1 VRARRARARILGLLF
16 LLAGAAIWAH
26 GRNAFAQDDPLSES
40 VVPSFEELEAA
51 GAVIGE
57 ITIDA
62 RNIFDLEDE
71 KENKALFRLAN
82 TLHIQTRPAVIERQ
96 LLFKTGERVSKRLI
110 DETERLLRTN
120 RFLYDVHIIPAAY
133 HDGVV
138 DIVVRTRDTWSF
150 APGISF
156 GRAGGANTRGV
167 SIKEY
172 NALGTGVYFGI
183 ARTSDPDR
191 TGTEYRVTQS
201 HAFGGWATIDYAV
214 TQLDDGRRE
223 AFGVTQPFHALD
235 TRNAWGVTV
244 TKDNRV
250 DSQFTGGTLAG
261 QYRHHRSDAEV
272 FGGWSRGLVDG
283 WVRRYS
289 VGATYEAHRYS
300 LEPDRQ
306 APFQLPGDQTL
317 TGPFFR
323 YQVVEDDYEK
333 VRNRD
338 QIARPEFF
346 AMGFS
351 SKAQLGRSLI
361 GMGSTRALWL
371 YSAEVANGYNVLG
384 GHALLASASMTG
396 RYDEDGGVENQQI
409 GGMLRYYGRKREHEH
424 SLFFVSLAADFVRSA
439 DASDAL
445 LLGGDNGMRGYP
457 LRYQSGDRRAV
468 LTLEQRGYTDLYIF
482 QLFRIGGAIFW
493 DTGRAWGGP
502 IPNEARTGWL
512 TDVGFGLRIL
522 SARTAFGNV
531 LHADFAFPLT
541 RDPSIRSFQ
550 FSLQVKTSF

>member
-1 VRARRARARILGLLF
+1 MAL
-16 LLAGAAIWAH
+16 
-26 GRNAFAQDDPLSES
+26 AQDDPLSES
-40 VVPSFEELEAA
+40 VVPSFEALEAA

-82 TLHIQTRPAVIERQ
+82 LLHIRTRPPVIERQ
-96 LLFKTGERVSKRLI
+96 LLFKPGERVSKRLI

-120 RFLYDVHIIPAAY
+120 RFLYDVHILPAAY

-138 DIVVRTRDTWSF
+138 DIVVRTRDTWTF

-156 GRAGGANTRGV
+156 GRAGGANTRGA
-167 SIKEY
+167 SLKEY

-201 HAFGGWATIDYAV
+201 HAFGGWGTIDFAV

-223 AFGVTQPFHALD
+223 AFGVAEPFYAAD
-235 TRNAWGVTV
+235 TRTAWSITGS
-244 TKDNRV
+244 KDNRV
-250 DSQFTGGTLAG
+250 DSQYSGGTLVS
-261 QYRHHRSDAEV
+261 QYRHRRNDAEV

-283 WVRRYS
+283 WTRRFS
-289 VGATYEAHRYS
+289 VGATYEDHRYS
-300 LEPDRQ
+300 LEPDRPAPAQ
-306 APFQLPGDQTL
+306 LPDDVTLAAPFL
-317 TGPFFR
+317 R
-323 YQVVEDDYEK
+323 YEVLEDDYEK

-346 AMGFS
+346 AMGFQS
-351 SKAQLGRSLI
+351 NVQLGRSLL
-361 GMGSTRALWL
+361 GLGSTRALWL
-371 YSAEVANGYNVLG
+371 YSAGVSNGFKVLDG
-384 GHALLASASMTG
+384 NALLASATMSG
-396 RYDEDGGVENQQI
+396 RYGEDGGIENQQI
-409 GGMLRYYGRKREHEH
+409 GGSLRYYGRKREHEH
-424 SLFFVSLAADFVRSA
+424 SLFFASLAVDVAR
-439 DASDAL
+439 DAAVSDPL
-445 LLGGDNGMRGYP
+445 LLGGDVGMRGYP

-468 LTLEQRGYTDLYIF
+468 LTLEQRGYTDLYVF

-493 DTGRAWGGP
+493 DTGRAWGGSS
-502 IPNEARTGWL
+502 PNPAQPGWL